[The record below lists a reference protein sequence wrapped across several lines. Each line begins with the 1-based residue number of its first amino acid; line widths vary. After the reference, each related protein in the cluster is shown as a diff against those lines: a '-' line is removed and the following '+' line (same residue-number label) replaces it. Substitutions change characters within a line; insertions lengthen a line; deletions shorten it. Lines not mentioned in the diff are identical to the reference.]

1 MNSVS
6 GSVGCLG
13 GEIGSNLCS
22 PLFGGILLSVEGD
35 REAGWWLRV
44 GRNQGG
50 NTVERIMMVKAG
62 GSEGDAT
69 ARVIGG
75 IGYLDMDQVHVG
87 NKGEGLLE
95 FSPD

>member
-22 PLFGGILLSVEGD
+22 PLFGGFCCLW
-35 REAGWWLRV
+35 RETEKLNGWLRV